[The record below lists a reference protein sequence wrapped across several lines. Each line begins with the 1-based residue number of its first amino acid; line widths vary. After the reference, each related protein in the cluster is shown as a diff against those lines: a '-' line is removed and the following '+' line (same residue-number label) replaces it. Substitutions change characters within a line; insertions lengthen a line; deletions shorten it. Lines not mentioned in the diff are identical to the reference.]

1 MSCVAAISTEVTM
14 PTSYP
19 HPSCPSDVNI
29 VMSLLPRTRN
39 LDYAMPHPT
48 IFCEYKFEL
57 LLNLKHTILIFIT
70 ERLPV
75 GEVKMNVTDI

>member
-1 MSCVAAISTEVTM
+1 MTSMSCVAAISTEVTM

-29 VMSLLPRTRN
+29 FMSQLPRARN

-48 IFCEYKFEL
+48 IFCEYKFESL
-57 LLNLKHTILIFIT
+57 

-75 GEVKMNVTDI
+75 GEVKRNVTDI